1 MARLASPVVFF
12 THRSVQ
18 TSLERNI
25 FVVVRNLIGVSRTP
39 EPSLRLYPLGIK
51 QLNSASNWPIPRI
64 LLDNWDEILE

>member
-25 FVVVRNLIGVSRTP
+25 FVVVRNLIGVSRAP
-39 EPSLRLYPLGIK
+39 EPSVRLYPLGIR
-51 QLNSASNWPIPRI
+51 QLDIQLAHSSNSPGQ
-64 LLDNWDEILE
+64 LG

>member
-18 TSLERNI
+18 ISLERNI

-39 EPSLRLYPLGIK
+39 EPSVRLYPLGIR
-51 QLNSASNWPIPRI
+51 QLGIQLAHSSNPPGQ
-64 LLDNWDEILE
+64 LG